1 MIVINTKDNFEATM
15 RKFKK
20 KVDDSG
26 LLRDLREREFYV
38 KPTIAR
44 KLAKSKAKNRWKKY
58 LESQELP
65 KKMY

>member
-1 MIVINTKDNFEATM
+1 MKVVNTKDNFEAMM

-20 KVDDSG
+20 KVADSG
-26 LLRDLREREFYV
+26 ILQDLRDREFYV

-44 KLAKSKAKNRWKKY
+44 KIAKNKAVNRWQKY

-65 KKMY
+65 KKFF

>member
-1 MIVINTKDNFEATM
+1 MKVVNTKDNVEITL

-20 KVDDSG
+20 KVADSG
-26 LLRDLREREFYV
+26 VLQTLRDREFYT
-38 KPTIAR
+38 KPSVAR

-58 LESQELP
+58 IESQELP

>member
-26 LLRDLREREFYV
+26 LLKDLRDREFYV
-38 KPTIAR
+38 KPTLAR
-44 KLAKSKAKNRWKKY
+44 KIAKNKAVNRWKKY
-58 LESQELP
+58 IESQELP